1 LKYLKKRRLKMF
13 SNLPFSSSI
22 LASLN
27 TNLDPEIIEKL
38 KNLKDEENITI
49 EEKKE
54 IKDNI
59 KDIIGLVT
67 FQGQTDSYWKD
78 LEIVGT
84 KVMVISI
91 PSGTF
96 IRCAKNLK
104 EELSSEKVNGKFLIL
119 DGLQYKSNDE
129 NNPIVYMKV

>member
-1 LKYLKKRRLKMF
+1 MF
-13 SNLPFSSSI
+13 PNLPYSSTI

-129 NNPIVYMKV
+129 YNPIVYMKV

>member
-1 LKYLKKRRLKMF
+1 MF
-13 SNLPFSSSI
+13 SNLPYSSTI
-22 LASLN
+22 LASQN

-129 NNPIVYMKV
+129 YNPIVYMKV

>member
-1 LKYLKKRRLKMF
+1 MF
-13 SNLPFSSSI
+13 PNLPYSSTI

-54 IKDNI
+54 I

-129 NNPIVYMKV
+129 YNPIVYMKVWNE

>member
-1 LKYLKKRRLKMF
+1 MLINMMNFY
-13 SNLPFSSSI
+13 N
-22 LASLN
+22 A
-27 TNLDPEIIEKL
+27 EITEKL

-119 DGLQYKSNDE
+119 DGLQYKSNNE

>member
-1 LKYLKKRRLKMF
+1 MF
-13 SNLPFSSSI
+13 SNLPYSSTI

-129 NNPIVYMKV
+129 YNPIVYMKV

>member
-1 LKYLKKRRLKMF
+1 MF
-13 SNLPFSSSI
+13 SNLSDLSSS

-38 KNLKDEENITI
+38 KNNKEEQITP
-49 EEKKE
+49 EEKIE
-54 IKDNI
+54 IKDKI
-59 KDIIGLVT
+59 KYIVGLVT
-67 FQGQTDSYWKD
+67 FQGKTDSYWKD
-78 LEIVGT
+78 LEIIGT

-104 EELSSEKVNGKFLIL
+104 EELSSENVNGKFPIL

-129 NNPIVYMKV
+129 YNPIVYMKV

>member
-1 LKYLKKRRLKMF
+1 MF
-13 SNLPFSSSI
+13 SNLSYLSSS
-22 LASLN
+22 LASFN

-38 KNLKDEENITI
+38 KNLKDGENISI

-54 IKDNI
+54 LKDNI

-67 FQGQTDSYWKD
+67 FQGKTDSYWKD

-84 KVMVISI
+84 KIMVISI
-91 PSGTF
+91 PRGTF

-104 EELSSEKVNGKFLIL
+104 EELSSKEVNGKFLIL